1 MAMVRR
7 ATARAS
13 AAALRVEVLTMDGQ
27 NLSFPDGS
35 FDAALSVLG
44 VILFPD
50 AVRGLSEL
58 RRAVKPGGRIAL
70 VTWTAPDA
78 YELIGELRAA
88 AVSVLGS
95 LPSRPLPAQLRFKEK
110 ENFQAL
116 FAAAGLPAPEIAE
129 VAGELVAPSPA
140 WLAERLAFAPGMAA
154 LLEGFGASRAE
165 VITAF
170 QKRLEA
176 RGSGRVVLLARAW
189 VGTVTVAHK

>member
-1 MAMVRR
+1 
-7 ATARAS
+7 
-13 AAALRVEVLTMDGQ
+13 MDGQ
-27 NLSFPDGS
+27 NLSLPGGS

-58 RRAVKPGGRIAL
+58 RRTVRPGGRIAL
-70 VTWTAPDA
+70 VTWTAPEA

-110 ENFQAL
+110 DDFQAL

-129 VAGELVAPSPA
+129 VAGELVAPSPD
-140 WLAERLAFAPGMAA
+140 WLAGRLAFAPGMAA
-154 LLEGFGASRAE
+154 LLEGFGAARAE
-165 VITAF
+165 VVTA
-170 QKRLEA
+170 
-176 RGSGRVVLLARAW
+176 
-189 VGTVTVAHK
+189 